1 MDEDFK
7 DLKEKRSGFATAALV
22 LGIIGICLSFIP
34 ILNNASFFLGILAV
48 IFAIVSLI
56 KKASK
61 GKAIAGLILGILS
74 VVITLSLQ
82 SSWAESLDKV
92 SDDLDNAAGNNTE
105 EILGKD
111 VDVSIGTFEGSL
123 GDYRLVDSKLTVTV
137 TNKTDDVKSFTI
149 QIEAVDANGS
159 RIDTDYVYAN
169 SLGAN
174 QSQDFDI
181 FTYVSSEDLEAMQNA
196 TFDVVE
202 VSMY

>member
-1 MDEDFK
+1 MDDDFK

-22 LGIIGICLSFIP
+22 LGIIGICLSLVPIVNNVSFI
-34 ILNNASFFLGILAV
+34 LGVLAV
-48 IFAIVSLI
+48 VFAIVSLVN
-56 KKASK
+56 KASK

-82 SSWAESLDKV
+82 SSWANSLDEV
-92 SDDLDNAAGNNTE
+92 SNDLENASGTNTE
-105 EILGKD
+105 EILGRD
-111 VDVSIGTFEGSL
+111 VDVSIGAFEGSA
-123 GDYRLVDSKLTVTV
+123 GEYGLVESKLTVTV
-137 TNKTDDVKSFTI
+137 TNLTDETKSFSI

-181 FTYVSSEDLEAMQNA
+181 FTYVSSEDLEAMQSA
-196 TFDVVE
+196 TFNVVE